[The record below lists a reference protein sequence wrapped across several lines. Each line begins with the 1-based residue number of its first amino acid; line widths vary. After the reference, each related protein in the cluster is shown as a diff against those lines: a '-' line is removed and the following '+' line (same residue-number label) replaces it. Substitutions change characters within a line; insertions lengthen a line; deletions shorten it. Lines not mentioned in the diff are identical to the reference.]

1 MAVRLKLRIK
11 VRERVTEEV
20 ALLNSGFE
28 APTPQLLIPIS
39 TAKALELWP
48 PTSESKELIVDT
60 AGGPLRVWF
69 YPRVAFVKVITSD
82 AESREVLTDLLVSP
96 LADEPLISDML
107 AEELEIVV
115 ESFGRGLWRFRSE
128 APGKLRP
135 SERR

>member
-1 MAVRLKLRIK
+1 MA
-11 VRERVTEEV
+11 
-20 ALLNSGFE
+20 
-28 APTPQLLIPIS
+28 
-39 TAKALELWP
+39 
-48 PTSESKELIVDT
+48 PTSESKELVVDT

-69 YPRVAFVKVITSD
+69 YPRIALVKVVIADT
-82 AESREVLTDLLVSP
+82 ESREVLTNLLVSP

-135 SERR
+135 SERH